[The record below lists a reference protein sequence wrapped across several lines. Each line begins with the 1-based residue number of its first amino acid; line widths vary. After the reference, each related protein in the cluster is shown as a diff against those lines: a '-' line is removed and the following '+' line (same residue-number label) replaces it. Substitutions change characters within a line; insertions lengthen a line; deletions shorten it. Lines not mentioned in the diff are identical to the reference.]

1 MSAPFVGSIWAQSTT
16 GTIGDGGGIPW
27 HIPEDLA
34 HFRAV
39 TGGHAVV
46 MGRKTW
52 DSLPAKFRPLPGRR
66 NIVVT
71 RNASWSAEGAEVA
84 HSVADAIAL
93 ADADPVWVIGGGEIY
108 RSAMDI
114 ATHLE
119 VTEVD
124 LDVVGD
130 TSAPEIPDGWVA
142 RAGDWQSSR
151 VDGTRFRWVEYG
163 KPTQP
168 S

>member
-1 MSAPFVGSIWAQSTT
+1 MSASFVGSIWAQSTT

-93 ADADPVWVIGGGEIY
+93 ADSDPVWVIGGGEIY

>member
-1 MSAPFVGSIWAQSTT
+1 MSAAFVGSIWAQSST

-27 HIPEDLA
+27 HVPEDMA
-34 HFRAV
+34 HFRTV
-39 TGGHAVV
+39 TGGHTVV

-52 DSLPAKFRPLPGRR
+52 DSLPSRFRPLPGRR

-71 RNASWSAEGAEVA
+71 RNPSWSADGAEVA

-93 ADADPVWVIGGGEIY
+93 ADPAPVWIIGGGEIY

-124 LDVVGD
+124 LDVEGD
-130 TSAPEIPDGWVA
+130 TAAPEIPEGWIA
-142 RAGDWQSSR
+142 TAGEWQSSR
-151 VDGTRFRWVEYG
+151 VDGTRFRWVEYR
-163 KPTQP
+163 KPTHA

>member
-1 MSAPFVGSIWAQSTT
+1 MSAPLVGSIWAQSTT

-93 ADADPVWVIGGGEIY
+93 ADSDPVWVIGGGEIY

>member
-1 MSAPFVGSIWAQSTT
+1 LVGSIWAQSTT

-93 ADADPVWVIGGGEIY
+93 ADSDPVWVIGGGEIY